1 MIQRITLFVVTLL
14 AVGLFVGAAQTTP
27 VHAAEV
33 YGEVCNTGART
44 NGSTLCQNKG
54 NTENPFT
61 GPNGILVKGIQL
73 IDMAIAIVAVVVII
87 LAGMQFI
94 ISSGD
99 ANKVSNARNAIL
111 YAVIGLVVAVV
122 AQTIV
127 VFVLKKI

>member
-1 MIQRITLFVVTLL
+1 MIKRLMLFAVMLL
-14 AVGLFVGAAQTTP
+14 AVGIFMGALQTNSAQ
-27 VHAAEV
+27 AAEV
-33 YGEVCNTGART
+33 YSEVCNTGART

-54 NTENPFT
+54 NNENPLT

-73 IDMAIAIVAVVVII
+73 IDLVIAIVAVVVII